1 MNKNRLRDPWPR
13 RRDANRDRDTG
24 HVDIG
29 PGGRIGVAAEVIVLL
44 QIGLVAVGAL
54 VIPSLVA
61 PSPVQRAT
69 RLELLIGVEMKPA
82 FAAFFFRAAVPCDAE
97 RLITPSG
104 KGNQVLLQR
113 IYLEGVGDPVIVR
126 CAIGAL
132 GAHHKFI
139 ARAPESSGDA
149 EVLSGPAWM
158 RISCTW
164 LRGRRWQTQRMTS
177 SLVTF
182 AQQR

>member
-113 IYLEGVGDPVIVR
+113 IYPEGVGDPVIVQ
-126 CAIGAL
+126 CAIGAWVRTINL
-132 GAHHKFI
+132 SPARQKAVVTPRCSQGQHGCAFPVPGYGAAAGKRS
-139 ARAPESSGDA
+139 A
-149 EVLSGPAWM
+149 
-158 RISCTW
+158 
-164 LRGRRWQTQRMTS
+164 
-177 SLVTF
+177 
-182 AQQR
+182 